1 MSSQRLLLLS
11 HWVVTTQAC
20 RSQEFTQ
27 WNFKVLS
34 PGTGRTN
41 NNHSKVSRLSFGS
54 GCEQE
59 LTKSGPGARLCEGSA
74 ARDLQ

>member
-1 MSSQRLLLLS
+1 MGGKGIVSSVLFER
-11 HWVVTTQAC
+11 TIATP
-20 RSQEFTQ
+20 Q

-41 NNHSKVSRLSFGS
+41 NNHGKTLHLSFGG